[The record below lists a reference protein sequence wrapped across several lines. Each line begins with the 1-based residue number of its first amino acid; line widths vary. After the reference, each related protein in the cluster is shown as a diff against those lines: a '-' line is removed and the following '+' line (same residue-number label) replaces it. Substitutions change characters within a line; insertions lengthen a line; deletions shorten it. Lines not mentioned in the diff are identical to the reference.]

1 MKRAIGSIFDYSIQL
16 SHICSSVKHARLC
29 TYRHITV
36 FMFTHVHTT
45 SNQDLFS
52 AKSCLMSFIKPSH
65 AFKLKLMLD
74 STDFPFVA
82 LSSSVS
88 AVYARNARDHD
99 PPLRPRTACI
109 LRLGLSYGSLS
120 KNGFLNASHPPLKDT
135 SEKQRNVLYEV

>member
-1 MKRAIGSIFDYSIQL
+1 MITVFSFLR
-16 SHICSSVKHARLC
+16 ICSSVKHARLC

-45 SNQDLFS
+45 FNRDLFS
-52 AKSCLMSFIKPSH
+52 AKSCLMSLIKPSH

-82 LSSSVS
+82 FSSP
-88 AVYARNARDHD
+88 VYARNAWDHD
-99 PPLRPRTACI
+99 PPFWRPRTACI
-109 LRLGLSYGSLS
+109 LRLGLSHGSLS